1 MTTRAPSIPAHPPS
15 AATTTTARPSTN
27 GHPHPLLTPLIN
39 DVLEP
44 DREYHHYAHTPLAS
58 DPTALQDF
66 VLAADGDDVDPGHV
80 FDRLRWG
87 GQFVFASRSARRAAD
102 LARQFQGNGFIL
114 ERRPVFL
121 RKPWPLIPFLA
132 RRIHYFVARKVH
144 LIRPGEFTERFTYH
158 VELVH
163 HHGPDHDGDHVVLKR
178 VPTFESVVARLRH
191 KFPDTP
197 VEALEKR
204 ARKFTDKIFP
214 TFLTREAAILM
225 ILQEHLPRRYAS
237 RVPRVIDMEK
247 DIRGFVTS
255 FKMNWLRNGGRPLS
269 QIEFAMQAADLL
281 QAVHDSAGIIH
292 LDLRLDNMVI
302 TEHGVGFVDFGS
314 AVRVNE
320 NLASNPMLGTLFEEL
335 MKTSHIQ
342 RMLYTMTKSGE
353 VTASHFVNK
362 VGKVDK
368 GVDVFY
374 LALQFTTPHANP
386 DLANLIHFEPN
397 SEMARRIAAL
407 SKTVLRPGD
416 PNDSSHQSAKDILR
430 SLELIDRDLM
440 PHRR

>member
-1 MTTRAPSIPAHPPS
+1 
-15 AATTTTARPSTN
+15 
-27 GHPHPLLTPLIN
+27 
-39 DVLEP
+39 
-44 DREYHHYAHTPLAS
+44 
-58 DPTALQDF
+58 
-66 VLAADGDDVDPGHV
+66 
-80 FDRLRWG
+80 
-87 GQFVFASRSARRAAD
+87 
-102 LARQFQGNGFIL
+102 
-114 ERRPVFL
+114 
-121 RKPWPLIPFLA
+121 
-132 RRIHYFVARKVH
+132 
-144 LIRPGEFTERFTYH
+144 
-158 VELVH
+158 
-163 HHGPDHDGDHVVLKR
+163 
-178 VPTFESVVARLRH
+178 
-191 KFPDTP
+191 
-197 VEALEKR
+197 
-204 ARKFTDKIFP
+204 
-214 TFLTREAAILM
+214 
-225 ILQEHLPRRYAS
+225 
-237 RVPRVIDMEK
+237 MEK

-302 TEHGVGFVDFGS
+302 TEQGVGFVDFGS

-374 LALQFTTPHANP
+374 LALQFATPHANP
-386 DLANLIHFEPN
+386 DLASLIHHEPN
-397 SEMARRIAAL
+397 SEMAQRLAAL

-416 PNDSSHQSAKDILR
+416 PNDASHQSAKDILR

-440 PHRR
+440 HHRR